1 MSEGSMINPFGMAS
15 IKPEGEPIVYFE
27 PSLIS
32 ADCESR
38 SRWIEVCYD
47 PIEFKDT
54 GVSNETIEIVCAEI
68 ESRFNYLGDDKK
80 YAALTALINRLLP
93 ESRY

>member
-38 SRWIEVCYD
+38 
-47 PIEFKDT
+47 
-54 GVSNETIEIVCAEI
+54 
-68 ESRFNYLGDDKK
+68 
-80 YAALTALINRLLP
+80 
-93 ESRY
+93 